1 MSLLDGVLL
10 GGLGLGVWRGLQ
22 TGAAVQIA
30 GIVGWILG
38 FVAAAA
44 WGDVA
49 GDLAVASLGLSPRT
63 APLVGAGVVFA
74 GVAGG
79 TFAVAHGVRKTLQ
92 AIKLGAVDALAGAG
106 VGGLRA
112 AVGLS
117 LVLAAL
123 SFAPFGEPLLLTD
136 DACASSALCEPVRAV
151 APGLWKRVNGEA

>member
-10 GGLGLGVWRGLQ
+10 GGIGLGVWRGVQ

-30 GIVGWILG
+30 GIAGWLLG
-38 FVAAAA
+38 FAAAAA
-44 WGDVA
+44 WGETVGA
-49 GDLAVASLGLSPRT
+49 MTVSSLGLSPRT
-63 APLVGAGVVFA
+63 APLVGAVVVFA

-79 TFAVAHGVRKTLQ
+79 TFAIAHAVRTTLQ

-106 VGGLRA
+106 VGGLHA

-117 LVLAAL
+117 LALAAL

-136 DACASSALCEPVRAV
+136 DACAASALCEPVRDV
-151 APGLWKRVNGEA
+151 APDLWRRVSE